1 MKGISNALI
10 FDTETATLVV
20 SLTNC
25 EYGNSD
31 IYRTKKGNYF
41 IHIHESEE
49 NEGEYL
55 EYLSTKDLE
64 ETINEWQN
72 LESGNVEIIFD
83 AFEIG

>member
-1 MKGISNALI
+1 MKGISNGLV

-41 IHIHESEE
+41 IHNHECEE
-49 NEGEYL
+49 NEGENL
-55 EYLSTKDLE
+55 EYLPANDLE
-64 ETINEWQN
+64 QIIGEWRD